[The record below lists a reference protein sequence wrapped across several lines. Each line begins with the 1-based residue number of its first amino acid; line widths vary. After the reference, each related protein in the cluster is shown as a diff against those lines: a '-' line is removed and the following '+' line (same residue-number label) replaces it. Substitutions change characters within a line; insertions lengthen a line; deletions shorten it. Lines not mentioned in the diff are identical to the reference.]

1 MPKTVSNNN
10 LKFPLHVDIRWLID
24 WLDRVF
30 CSHVTAVHVDV
41 LWIIHVYV
49 LLNSNFN
56 KWLLKLLSEFLF

>member
-10 LKFPLHVDIRWLID
+10 LKFPLHVDDWLID
-24 WLDRVF
+24 WIGVF
-30 CSHVTAVHVDV
+30 CSYVTAVHVDV